1 MRMSKLFIVTVGTIC
16 IAAAMSWIA
25 VARLGNV
32 GGLGASEAPK
42 AGRPRAP
49 ASDQQEESLEILS
62 RRLTTKERE
71 TVQRETDSEHRAFY
85 TRVFAYRDRITGAE
99 HETRFAVEAIDRFL
113 EPGGRSAADGVH
125 YEQLRAFISLG
136 FLSRAE
142 VQVGLPERHRTLV
155 RGMCKKLAE
164 TRDEEI
170 MLMTAAFLHATQA
183 RAELEPSL
191 KVLFDSLK
199 QNEMVEAELPIQ
211 IRVLEEARHA
221 RKK

>member
-1 MRMSKLFIVTVGTIC
+1 MNRTYVIVVTTVT
-16 IAAAMSWIA
+16 IAAACGLAWIS
-25 VARLGNV
+25 VLRLG
-32 GGLGASEAPK
+32 ATST
-42 AGRPRAP
+42 RD
-49 ASDQQEESLEILS
+49 ASDTPVSAAQIAAFSGRDEESIEVLFG
-62 RRLTTKERE
+62 RLTKKEQE
-71 TVQRETDSEHRAFY
+71 TVQALPDLDERAFT
-85 TRVFAYRDRITGAE
+85 TRVFAYVDRMSGAE
-99 HETRFAVEAIDRFL
+99 HESRFAVEAIERYL
-113 EPGGRSAADGVH
+113 SPREARGRNQEYVD
-125 YEQLRAFISLG
+125 QLHAFISLG